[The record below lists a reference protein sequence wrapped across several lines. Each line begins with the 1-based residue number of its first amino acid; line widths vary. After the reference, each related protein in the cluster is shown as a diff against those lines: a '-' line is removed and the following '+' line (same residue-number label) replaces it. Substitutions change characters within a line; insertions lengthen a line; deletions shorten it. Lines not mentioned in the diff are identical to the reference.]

1 MDYAGAKAYIL
12 DRLERELP
20 RRLTYHGIHH
30 TLDVVAATQELAR
43 LEGVPETELP
53 LLLTAALFHD
63 SGFLINNRKHE
74 KLGCRIVRQQLPA
87 FDYAPEEI
95 DRICRMIRA
104 TKIPQAPKS
113 HLAAILCDADL
124 DYLGRNDFY
133 EIGQTLFE
141 ELRTYRILKT
151 ESEWNRL
158 QVKFLSAH
166 VYHTDTNRRRRD
178 PVKRQH
184 LDELRELVASY
195 PTID

>member
-12 DRLERELP
+12 NRLERELSP
-20 RRLTYHGIHH
+20 RLTYHGVHH
-30 TLDVVAATQELAR
+30 TLDVLAVTKELAR
-43 LEGVPETELP
+43 LEGVPEPDLP
-53 LLLTAALFHD
+53 VLLTAALFHD

-74 KLGCRIVRQQLPA
+74 KLGCRIVRKQLPA
-87 FDYAPEEI
+87 FDYSPEEI

-104 TKIPQAPKS
+104 TKIPQSPKS

-124 DYLGRNDFY
+124 DYLGRGDFY

-151 ESEWNRL
+151 QSEWNRL

-166 VYHTDTNRRRRD
+166 EYHTTTNRQRRE
-178 PVKRQH
+178 PVKQRY
-184 LDELRELVASY
+184 LEELRELVASY
-195 PTID
+195 PTLE